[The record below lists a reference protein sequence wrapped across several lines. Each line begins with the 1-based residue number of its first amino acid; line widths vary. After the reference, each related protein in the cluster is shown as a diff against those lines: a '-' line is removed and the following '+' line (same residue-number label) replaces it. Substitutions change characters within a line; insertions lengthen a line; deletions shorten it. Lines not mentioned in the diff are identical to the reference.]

1 MSEVARLVGMEQ
13 RSYEKD
19 GKQREYCGL
28 HLMYVENSVEGVRG
42 SKVENSVE
50 GVRGSKVEVLSCP
63 QRVDPRHLKVGA
75 LYELGYSFFQTRQ
88 GKMARLSDLQ
98 VVEE

>member
-1 MSEVARLVGMEQ
+1 MSEVARLVGMER

-42 SKVENSVE
+42 SKVE
-50 GVRGSKVEVLSCP
+50 VLSCP
-63 QRVDPRHLKVGA
+63 QRVDPERLKMGA
-75 LYELGYSFFQTRQ
+75 LYELGYTMFNTKA
-88 GKMARLSDLQ
+88 GKMARLTDLQ
-98 VVEE
+98 PVEEK